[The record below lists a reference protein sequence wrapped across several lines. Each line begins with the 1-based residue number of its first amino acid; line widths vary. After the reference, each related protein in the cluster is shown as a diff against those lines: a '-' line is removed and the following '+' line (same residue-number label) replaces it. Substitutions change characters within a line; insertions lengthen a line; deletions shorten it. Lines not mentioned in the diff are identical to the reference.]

1 MNKISIIVVLFI
13 ILPLNAQNFNS
24 IIEDLDE
31 VINTVQSANKEY
43 IQTISSLQPGV
54 VDVTIEEVSK
64 KGSSTVNSFE
74 FNTADI
80 DINTIKTITKKDVI
94 VIQLLAKNKQKLI
107 KLTTNQEKISYVN
120 QLFINAENIDNGR
133 LIEDYFKQCVPLAQE
148 ITDKRLSLSGYKEQ
162 LIWLENNVI
171 DVNLIKKQFSQKLTA
186 NDKYPGSIIIKS
198 NEVAGKNSKNRTY
211 QLNLS
216 TINPNSILFKIEGE
230 IFSIEFE
237 TRRKLKT
244 IKYFEDGEQ
253 KVYTNKLTIVCNSV
267 ENARDLQK
275 VLKDIIPLS
284 EIEFNKS
291 LTKINSI
298 SQGVQLI
305 NSLTNKVVVNDLTIT
320 QNIDGECVSVFKQET
335 LDNNNTVQETF
346 TFNFADFNKN
356 GINYSTNGK
365 QVFLELNIKG
375 GDNFIKY
382 EKDGEL
388 KNYIKS
394 LKIYTPEIEDAITL
408 ENTLSTII
416 NLCQNQTNTV
426 FLDDSKPNMLQTLK
440 QSLSKVIINNVT
452 YDQKLSIKENTLIYT
467 NTIISAKSSK
477 EQIFEFNLSD
487 INSNSIKMNTSGKN
501 VTVTA
506 NTYHLEKIIKYYESG
521 AIKNYQNEIEIQAL
535 NIENARLITHLLKQL
550 TKK

>member
-1 MNKISIIVVLFI
+1 MESLIIKAITMNRILIIVVLFI
-13 ILPLNAQNFNS
+13 ISPLQAQNFTS
-24 IIEDLDE
+24 IIEDLDSA
-31 VINTVQSANKEY
+31 IKTVPSANKEY
-43 IQTISSLQPGV
+43 VQTIISIQPGV
-54 VDVTIEEVSK
+54 VEVTIEEISK

-120 QLFINAENIDNGR
+120 QLLINAENIENGR

-148 ITDKRLSLSGYKEQ
+148 ITDKRLSLSSYQEQ
-162 LIWLENNVI
+162 LNWLENNVI
-171 DVNLIKKQFSQKLTA
+171 DVNLIKKQFSQNLAA
-186 NDKYPGSIIIKS
+186 NNKYPGSIIIKS
-198 NEVAGKNSKNRTY
+198 NEIAGKNSKNRTY

-216 TINPNSILFKIEGE
+216 TLNPNSILFKITGE
-230 IFSIEFE
+230 IFSIELE

-253 KVYTNKLTIVCNSV
+253 KTYTNKLTIVCNSV

-284 EIEFNKS
+284 EKEFNNS
-291 LTKINSI
+291 ITKINTI
-298 SQGVQLI
+298 TQGIQLI
-305 NSLTNKVVVNDLTIT
+305 NTLTNKVVVNDLTIT

-346 TFNFADFNKN
+346 TFNFTDFNKN

-375 GDNFIKY
+375 GDNFINY

-388 KNYIKS
+388 K
-394 LKIYTPEIEDAITL
+394 
-408 ENTLSTII
+408 TIL
-416 NLCQNQTNTV
+416 NL
-426 FLDDSKPNMLQTLK
+426 
-440 QSLSKVIINNVT
+440 
-452 YDQKLSIKENTLIYT
+452 
-467 NTIISAKSSK
+467 
-477 EQIFEFNLSD
+477 
-487 INSNSIKMNTSGKN
+487 
-501 VTVTA
+501 
-506 NTYHLEKIIKYYESG
+506 
-521 AIKNYQNEIEIQAL
+521 
-535 NIENARLITHLLKQL
+535 
-550 TKK
+550 

>member
-1 MNKISIIVVLFI
+1 MNKILIIVVLFI
-13 ILPLNAQNFNS
+13 ISPLQAQNFNS
-24 IIEDLDE
+24 IIEDLDSA
-31 VINTVQSANKEY
+31 IKTVPSANKEY
-43 IQTISSLQPGV
+43 VQTITSIQPGV
-54 VDVTIEEVSK
+54 VEVTIEEISK

-120 QLFINAENIDNGR
+120 QLLINAENIDNGR

-148 ITDKRLSLSGYKEQ
+148 ITDKRLSLSSYQEQ
-162 LIWLENNVI
+162 LNWLENNVI
-171 DVNLIKKQFSQKLTA
+171 DVNLIKKQFSQNLAA
-186 NDKYPGSIIIKS
+186 NNKYPGSIIIKS
-198 NEVAGKNSKNRTY
+198 NEIAGKNSKNRTY

-216 TINPNSILFKIEGE
+216 TLNPNSILFKITGE
-230 IFSIEFE
+230 IFSIELE

-244 IKYFEDGEQ
+244 IKYFEDSEQ
-253 KVYTNKLTIVCNSV
+253 KAYTNKLTIVCNSV

-275 VLKDIIPLS
+275 VLKDIISLS
-284 EIEFNKS
+284 EIEFNNS

-320 QNIDGECVSVFKQET
+320 QNIDGKCVSVFKQET

-346 TFNFADFNKN
+346 NFNFADFNKN

-375 GDNFIKY
+375 GNNYIKY
-382 EKDGEL
+382 EKNGEQ

-408 ENTLSTII
+408 ESTLSSII
-416 NLCQNQTNTV
+416 NLCQNPNNSA
-426 FLDDSKPNMLQTLK
+426 FKAGSKSNMLQIL
-440 QSLSKVIINNVT
+440 QQNLSKININNIT
-452 YDQKLSIKENTLIYT
+452 YDQSLKINENVLIFT
-467 NTIISAKSSK
+467 NTIINTKSSK

-506 NTYHLEKIIKYYESG
+506 STYHLEKIIKYYENG
-521 AIKNYQNEIEIQAL
+521 AIKNYQNEIEIQAI
-535 NIENARLITHLLKQL
+535 NIENARLITNLLVSL
-550 TKK
+550 TEK